1 MGEKVKIIIMLHII
15 VHFYSAFGARRRDAG
30 NVLNDPLLAIE
41 EVIANII
48 SVCVAIRA
56 ILLIRQVSVTQSC
69 LTLRNSRDCS
79 PPASSVRGISQ
90 ARITG
95 VVCHSLH
102 QGIFP
107 TQGSNPGLLHCR
119 WTLYHQATREAS
131 NWAKHFLI
139 LDLVKH

>member
-90 ARITG
+90 GRILAWVAIPFSRG
-95 VVCHSLH
+95 SS
-102 QGIFP
+102 P
-107 TQGSNPGLLHCR
+107 TQRWNLSLLHCR
-119 WTLYHQATREAS
+119 QILYRLSHQGS
-131 NWAKHFLI
+131 PIW
-139 LDLVKH
+139 

>member
-1 MGEKVKIIIMLHII
+1 MKIIIMLHII

-41 EVIANII
+41 EVIADII

-90 ARITG
+90 ARIIEW
-95 VVCHSLH
+95 VAISFSRNLPNL
-102 QGIFP
+102 GIEPASPALAGGLF
-107 TQGSNPGLLHCR
+107 TIELPGKPCIWL
-119 WTLYHQATREAS
+119 W
-131 NWAKHFLI
+131 W
-139 LDLVKH
+139 

>member
-1 MGEKVKIIIMLHII
+1 MKIIIMLHII

-79 PPASSVRGISQ
+79 PPASSVRGILQ
-90 ARITG
+90 ARILEW
-95 VVCHSLH
+95 VAISSSRD
-102 QGIFP
+102 IFL
-107 TQGSNPGLLHCR
+107 TQGWNMHLLSWQLDSLPLSHLQSPYFVCSNVYMLMP
-119 WTLYHQATREAS
+119 AS
-131 NWAKHFLI
+131 
-139 LDLVKH
+139 